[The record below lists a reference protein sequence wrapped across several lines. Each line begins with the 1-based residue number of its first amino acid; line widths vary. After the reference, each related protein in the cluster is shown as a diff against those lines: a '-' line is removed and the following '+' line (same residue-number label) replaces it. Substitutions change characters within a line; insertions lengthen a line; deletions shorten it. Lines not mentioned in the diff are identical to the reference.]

1 MEPDVGALATQQGA
15 VDTSHPM
22 ILGRVT
28 RDGREMLMLMMPDG
42 TVSHAPVELMPGAE
56 VGAALSETAAE
67 SLMAGVESLEEP
79 LPGAPLPAPVPL
91 SDDAVA
97 ARVAALETSNPPV
110 RSDPERAA
118 DQRFYNMSSP
128 ALDALAYA
136 DLSQLAQA
144 PRFRMLDGPA
154 IRRPQGGGGARALQR
169 LGIASLV

>member
-15 VDTSHPM
+15 VDTSRPM

-28 RDGREMLMLMMPDG
+28 RDGREMLMLMMPDR
-42 TVSHAPVELMPGAE
+42 TVSYAPAELMPGAE
-56 VGAALSETAAE
+56 VGAPLSSTAAE
-67 SLMAGVESLEEP
+67 SLMAGAENLEEP

-110 RSDPERAA
+110 RSDPERSE

-136 DLSQLAQA
+136 DLSQLTQA
-144 PRFRMLDGPA
+144 PRYRLDPPG
-154 IRRPQGGGGARALQR
+154 ILRPRGGSGAQALQR

>member
-15 VDTSHPM
+15 VDTSRPM

-67 SLMAGVESLEEP
+67 ALMAGVENLEEP
-79 LPGAPLPAPVPL
+79 LPGAPLPAPMPM
-91 SDDAVA
+91 SEDALA

-110 RSDPERAA
+110 RSDTERTE
-118 DQRFYNMSSP
+118 DERFYNMSSP

-136 DLSQLAQA
+136 DLSKLAQA
-144 PRFRMLDGPA
+144 PRYQFDPPGILRS
-154 IRRPQGGGGARALQR
+154 RGGSGAQALQR